1 MSLSQCDARQ
11 TCVLCKGF
19 YDIVVVFASKDCI
32 AWEYDKKWKILQ
44 RFKLKRTGEKQTL
57 YNFLLQITS

>member
-32 AWEYDKKWKILQ
+32 ALECDKK
-44 RFKLKRTGEKQTL
+44 
-57 YNFLLQITS
+57 